1 MNLYKKMYV
10 VSEDEYRRLTECEQP
25 LTTTT
30 TPLLVK
36 SNHLDTEHIPQ
47 QQQDEIVVFKKKHKC
62 GHCEREYSDKHDLR
76 RHKKK
81 LHAANKDLD
90 SSLVNIKTQVEE
102 EEKDSSSD
110 TVKQKVKLPKQQYY
124 RKDPFRENITKWRTM
139 F

>member
-81 LHAANKDLD
+81 SHAINKDLANRK
-90 SSLVNIKTQVEE
+90 LNHP
-102 EEKDSSSD
+102 SSSSII
-110 TVKQKVKLPKQQYY
+110 VKILFVKTLLNGEQCFKSCVL
-124 RKDPFRENITKWRTM
+124 
-139 F
+139 

>member
-25 LTTTT
+25 STTT

-36 SNHLDTEHIPQ
+36 SNHLDTEHIP

-81 LHAANKDLD
+81 SHAKKDLD
-90 SSLVNIKTQVEE
+90 ISVVSIKPQEEE
-102 EEKDSSSD
+102 EEKHSSSSSD
-110 TVKQKVKLPKQQYY
+110 TVKPAKQQYY
-124 RKDPFRENITKWRTM
+124 RKDPFRENITKWRTI

>member
-25 LTTTT
+25 LTTT

>member
-25 LTTTT
+25 STT

-36 SNHLDTEHIPQ
+36 SNHLDTEHIP

-90 SSLVNIKTQVEE
+90 ISLVNIKTQ
-102 EEKDSSSD
+102 EEKDSSSSD
-110 TVKQKVKLPKQQYY
+110 TVKQKVKSPKQQYY
-124 RKDPFRENITKWRTM
+124 RKDPFRENITKWRTI